1 VPANG
6 VRLVRSYVRL
16 HRLAIASSVR
26 FWIEA
31 CELVCVLQLWKG
43 GRPLDIGK
51 QQGGNWHFPGS
62 TYHILICN
70 KLVFTIDTSQPR
82 EAGNVVTDGIVKPS
96 IQDIHSRYQFK
107 TSIQDINSRH
117 PFKISIQDIHSRYQ
131 FKTSFH
137 LIPHIDLPGLA
148 NGHPNLS
155 D

>member
-1 VPANG
+1 
-6 VRLVRSYVRL
+6 
-16 HRLAIASSVR
+16 
-26 FWIEA
+26 
-31 CELVCVLQLWKG
+31 LQLWKG

-107 TSIQDINSRH
+107 TS
-117 PFKISIQDIHSRYQ
+117 
-131 FKTSFH
+131 FH